1 MKIIP
6 SIAPDYPRY
15 LNIGSSYFESYST
28 FPDTKFI
35 HGFNMA
41 ENGTEGMES
50 LLATV
55 TLACK
60 ALKDGKLEY
69 WELGNEPDQYTTTDR
84 GTRRPASW
92 SDQDYVNEWLR
103 KTTDIKKKME
113 ESCPQ
118 YMAERKYIA
127 PSLAN
132 LGSDGLNPVSVWRDG
147 LNKYRNIALDSA
159 HKYAPFSLSI
169 SLYTLVQTTN
179 IITATWAAPTSQ
191 A

>member
-1 MKIIP
+1 
-6 SIAPDYPRY
+6 
-15 LNIGSSYFESYST
+15 
-28 FPDTKFI
+28 
-35 HGFNMA
+35 MA